1 MTMHIDF
8 ESINSWL
15 ALLIIGSAMVPVWLL
30 GLKLTGNK
38 AWPFVRGAIERIAS
52 AGLKRRAAP

>member
-30 GLKLTGNK
+30 GLKVTGNK
-38 AWPFVRGAIERIAS
+38 AWPFVWGAIERV
-52 AGLKRRAAP
+52 AGARLKGRAAR